1 MQAAKRSLYQA
12 GQPGLLFKELFMENK
27 EITLTLSVNEV
38 NNVLGALG
46 KGPYEVVEPIIA
58 KIREQAMPQVQ
69 ENTEE

>member
-1 MQAAKRSLYQA
+1 VEPWLQYQA
-12 GQPGLLFKELFMENK
+12 VQPGLLFKELFMENK

-69 ENTEE
+69 EVTEE

>member
-1 MQAAKRSLYQA
+1 
-12 GQPGLLFKELFMENK
+12 LFKELFMENK

-69 ENTEE
+69 EVTEE

>member
-1 MQAAKRSLYQA
+1 LQAAKRSLSQA
-12 GQPGLLFKELFMENK
+12 VQPGLLFKELFMENK
-27 EITLTLSVNEV
+27 EITLTLSIAEV

-69 ENTEE
+69 EVTEE

>member
-1 MQAAKRSLYQA
+1 
-12 GQPGLLFKELFMENK
+12 MENK

-46 KGPYEVVEPIIA
+46 KGPYEIVEPIIA
-58 KIREQAMPQVQ
+58 KIREQAMPQVEPPKAAQ

>member
-1 MQAAKRSLYQA
+1 
-12 GQPGLLFKELFMENK
+12 MENK

-69 ENTEE
+69 ENSEE